1 MTYLDLYKSI
11 WISPP
16 SLLDPENLEKTLE
29 NLKTSKDYDG
39 SSLWLE
45 VGTWSVDEMTLI
57 LVFLRKF
64 KDILKVQSIFE
75 YELTYFDF
83 SYSPEDNSF
92 NSIGELSRKGNHMP
106 DNCWFAL
113 RIREDSFIKFW
124 DSFIEFCLKN
134 KFVFWYGPELGK
146 IDWFT
151 INMT

>member
-1 MTYLDLYKSI
+1 MAYLDLYKSI

-83 SYSPEDNSF
+83 SYSPQ
-92 NSIGELSRKGNHMP
+92 
-106 DNCWFAL
+106 
-113 RIREDSFIKFW
+113 RIILL
-124 DSFIEFCLKN
+124 IQ
-134 KFVFWYGPELGK
+134 
-146 IDWFT
+146 
-151 INMT
+151 